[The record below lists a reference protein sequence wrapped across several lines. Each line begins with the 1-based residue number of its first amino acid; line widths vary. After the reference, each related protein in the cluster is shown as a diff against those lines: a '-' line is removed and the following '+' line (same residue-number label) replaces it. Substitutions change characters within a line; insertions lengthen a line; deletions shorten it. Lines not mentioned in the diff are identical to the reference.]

1 MSRSFLRALFC
12 VVLLKFAL
20 TTSYYKDSKV
30 LEVKED
36 DFDNK
41 VKSFKVTLVKFYNE
55 SCKKCV
61 EFSEVYKN
69 LANIFHDLVQ
79 VLAVNDESLSKKY
92 KVKSFPSVKLFL
104 GNGKESEP
112 DVVDLDE
119 DKDLD
124 DLVSFTLKTLKKHV
138 KQRASKFLSK
148 VFIIIRLVKFYA
160 PWCGHCKNLEPEWMS
175 LPKKSK
181 GVKVGRVDC
190 TVHQSLCSQFNVKG
204 YPTILLFNKGEK
216 SPKTAMNYEGQRT
229 SADIL
234 AFAKK
239 NDKALSPPTHAT
251 SVSDLKE
258 KCSGPLCLLFFF
270 NPSTKE
276 ENLKTLKS
284 FSSKHSA
291 PFALAYSMVG
301 ENEQW
306 QRVFGLK
313 EFPAV
318 VGLNLAKGVYLPLNS
333 DFSKSI
339 LSGKVT
345 GNKLSE
351 DLKDTNDEL

>member
-1 MSRSFLRALFC
+1 MSRLFLRLLFC
-12 VVLLKFAL
+12 VVLFKFAY

-92 KVKSFPSVKLFL
+92 KVKSFPSLKLFL

-138 KQRASKFLSK
+138 KQRASKFLPKDSK
-148 VFIIIRLVKFYA
+148 KVVQLTSSNFDSLVLDDTYSQWYFYSILMFIIIRLVKFYA

-190 TVHQSLCSQFNVKG
+190 TVHQSLCSQFNVMVFYYSLFSLSYINYYG

-216 SPKTAMNYEGQRT
+216 SPKTAMNYEGHRT

-270 NPSTKE
+270 NTSTKE

-284 FSSKHSA
+284 FASKHSA
-291 PFALAYSMVG
+291 PFALAYSM
-301 ENEQW
+301 
-306 QRVFGLK
+306 GL
-313 EFPAV
+313 
-318 VGLNLAKGVYLPLNS
+318 L
-333 DFSKSI
+333 
-339 LSGKVT
+339 
-345 GNKLSE
+345 
-351 DLKDTNDEL
+351 